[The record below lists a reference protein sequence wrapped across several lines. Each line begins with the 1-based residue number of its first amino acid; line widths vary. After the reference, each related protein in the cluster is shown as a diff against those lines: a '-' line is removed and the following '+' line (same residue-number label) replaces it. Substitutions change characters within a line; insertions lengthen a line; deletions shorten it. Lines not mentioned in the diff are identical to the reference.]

1 MKYLLILLL
10 MSGYVSAELPR
21 VEGCIKDKVYKAID
35 QNGNVI
41 VVSCTVLRVFELG
54 GKKS

>member
-41 VVSCTVLRVFELG
+41 VVSCQVYRVISTKA
-54 GKKS
+54 GKG